1 MKSHRIKNLED
12 YIVKN
17 ESVTLDK
24 LCEVFDVS
32 KNTIRRDVKELLEN
46 GSIKKTMV
54 IELHEEIK
62 CSLDNENK
70 RNISYDKVKGFIETD
85 NLIVL
90 LFDGNLLLPL
100 KKDSF
105 TVGNYEECKKFLLK
119 KINK

>member
-46 GSIKKTMV
+46 GSIKKIYGGVMINKKKLV
-54 IELHEEIK
+54 PFEE
-62 CSLDNENK
+62 
-70 RNISYDKVKGFIETD
+70 RNIKNHDQ
-85 NLIVL
+85 
-90 LFDGNLLLPL
+90 
-100 KKDSF
+100 SF
-105 TVGNYEECKKFLLK
+105 
-119 KINK
+119 KIGESQ